1 MIRELIR
8 FTQWEVRVP
17 VRFFLKKNKQKN
29 TQSYLCIFYSYNFIQ
44 IVYDQIIS

>member
-17 VRFFLKKNKQKN
+17 VRFFLKKKKQKKH
-29 TQSYLCIFYSYNFIQ
+29 SKLSLHLL
-44 IVYDQIIS
+44 